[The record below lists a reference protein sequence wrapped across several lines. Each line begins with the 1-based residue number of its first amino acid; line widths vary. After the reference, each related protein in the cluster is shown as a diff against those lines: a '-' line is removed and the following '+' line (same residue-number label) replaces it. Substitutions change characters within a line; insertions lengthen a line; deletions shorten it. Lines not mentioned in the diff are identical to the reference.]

1 MRTVVPID
9 FPEDP
14 LIDDAVALGLAVR
27 SARTQAGIPLVEAAD
42 AMGMSRQTLINIE
55 TGQGGV
61 SLSKVLQAAR
71 ELGVSVF
78 AVPTIN
84 REAVRRTIRGVN
96 EDLPALR
103 R

>member
-9 FPEDP
+9 PPHDP
-14 LIDDAVALGLAVR
+14 IVEDAVSLGAAVR
-27 SARTQAGIPLVEAAD
+27 AARTRALLPLVEAAE

-61 SLSKVLQAAR
+61 SLATVLKAAR

-78 AVPTIN
+78 AVPAGE
-84 REAVRRTIRGVN
+84 RETVRRAILEIRAQEGH
-96 EDLPALR
+96 DGT
-103 R
+103 